1 MWISVRSRAD
11 GALGSLEGMSPMRWT
26 DLPPDSGP
34 ADGRASAL
42 PRGEWEELRRRLER
56 LPEGHPSRPD
66 DDADP
71 TAVEELAGE
80 DAADKDLAE
89 GRGGLPERREP
100 SDSGRPDSGRAPP
113 GEAKPLDAQRRVQGS
128 RSADAGHAKPG
139 GLGELSGHGEREPYR
154 PWFTGGESP
163 EPWFTAEPDQT
174 GEPD

>member
-11 GALGSLEGMSPMRWT
+11 GVQGSLEGIPPMRWT

-66 DDADP
+66 DDPDA
-71 TAVEELAGE
+71 TGAEELAGT
-80 DAADKDLAE
+80 DVADKDLE
-89 GRGGLPERREP
+89 DGVDGQPGPIEP
-100 SDSGRPDSGRAPP
+100 AGTGRADPWD
-113 GEAKPLDAQRRVQGS
+113 GKDSQRRVRGLEG
-128 RSADAGHAKPG
+128 AGAGHSKPG
-139 GLGELSGHGEREPYR
+139 GLGDLGGHREREPYR

-163 EPWFTAEPDQT
+163 EPWFTVEPD
-174 GEPD
+174 